1 MSNVKRIAIGIFL
14 VAMLAF
20 VAGCSDDGPSA
31 TQTPAEE
38 QVTGGVEL
46 LSGYPKDVL
55 PLYQAKYV
63 EQISFKVRAEA
74 NWVFGKDIYNVSYSS
89 DAALE
94 DILQYYEGLLTEKD
108 EEYSNDESLQGMI
121 GEQPVGVML
130 YEAEDGSSQVSM
142 IIGSKPSEY
151 VTENPYFVNY
161 PADLV
166 EPFGRAAFSEQGYE
180 VRDYS
185 GMEEV
190 YTESYVTNVT
200 EEAFKEFYSGKY
212 SGAENLAENDH
223 EYGLEYQWTSQG
235 YNCRA
240 AISNYDGP
248 SDEWVSII
256 LSRKL

>member
-1 MSNVKRIAIGIFL
+1 MSNRKKIALMICL

-20 VAGCSDDGPSA
+20 VTGCSDDGTNA
-31 TQTPAEE
+31 TQPPAEE

-55 PLYQAKYV
+55 PLYKARYV
-63 EQISFKVRAEA
+63 ERIIFNVRAEA
-74 NWVFGKDIYNVSYSS
+74 NWVFGKDIYIVSYNS
-89 DAALE
+89 DADIE
-94 DILQYYEGLLTEKD
+94 DIIQYYEGLLTEKN
-108 EEYSNDESLQGMI
+108 EEYSNDEMLQGMI
-121 GEQPVGVML
+121 GEHPVGVML
-130 YEAEDGSSQVSM
+130 YETEDGSSQVSLT
-142 IIGSKPSEY
+142 IGSKPSEY

-212 SGAENLAENDH
+212 SGAENLVENDH

-248 SDEWVSII
+248 GDEWVSII
-256 LSRKL
+256 LSRKI